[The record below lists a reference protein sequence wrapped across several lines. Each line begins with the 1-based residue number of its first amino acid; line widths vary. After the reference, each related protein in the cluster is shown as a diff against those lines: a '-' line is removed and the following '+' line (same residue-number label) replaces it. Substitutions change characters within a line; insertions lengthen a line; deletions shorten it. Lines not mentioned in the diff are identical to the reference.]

1 MLAQIMNVGKFKI
14 VSDARTP
21 FFATLRLLTEDKG
34 EPSPDVIHP
43 LDEETFFRFLNS
55 FLTPK
60 QEACGMVHVPVVT
73 VTIPSTT

>member
-14 VSDARTP
+14 ASDARTP
-21 FFATLRLLTEDKG
+21 FFVTLRPLTEDKG
-34 EPSPDVIHP
+34 EPRPDVIHP

-73 VTIPSTT
+73 VTIPSST